1 MARNF
6 NPKNIIVGAA
16 VVYVGKN
23 GAENSRINVSAANL
37 TAQDPGN
44 VVTTAGGEW
53 YHLGFTM
60 EGVTLNIEPTFNDV
74 MVDQLLDTARLFKTQ
89 QRVSIATSLTEASLE
104 NLYVAIGGAGG
115 ATGDFQTASA
125 GASYNAIA
133 SADASASTLGLAG
146 ASAVFASGSAVNQ
159 VQNLL
164 HLNGGALGIA
174 PVERSMCF
182 VGSAPSAVAESGTNT
197 KAERI
202 YMVYRAVSVEAV
214 GVGVRRDDATVFP
227 VNFRVLPSSTAG
239 LSAPDGNAAYGK
251 IVDRIFPISA

>member
-1 MARNF
+1 MARDF
-6 NPKNIIVGAA
+6 NAKNIIVGAA

-23 GAENSRINVSAANL
+23 GEENNKINVTSSTA

-44 VVTTAGGEW
+44 VATVSGGDW
-53 YHLGFTM
+53 YHLGYTM

-89 QRVSIATSLTEASLE
+89 QRVSVATSLTEASLE

-115 ATGDFQTASA
+115 ATGDYQTASA
-125 GASYNAIA
+125 GASYNQIAVADGSA
-133 SADASASTLGLAG
+133 SALGAAG
-146 ASAVFASGSAVNQ
+146 ASAVFASGSAVSQ

-164 HLNGGALGIA
+164 HLNGGSLGIA

-182 VGSAPSAVAESGTNT
+182 VGSSPTSVAESDGAGK

-227 VNFRVLPSSTAG
+227 VNFRVLPSTSNE
-239 LSAPDGNAAYGK
+239 APDGNAAYGK
-251 IVDRIFPISA
+251 IVDRIF

>member
-1 MARNF
+1 MARDF
-6 NPKNIIVGAA
+6 NAKNIIVGAA

-23 GAENSRINVSAANL
+23 GVENNKINVSTATS
-37 TAQDPGN
+37 TAQDPSN
-44 VVTTAGGEW
+44 VTTVTDGDW
-53 YHLGFTM
+53 YHLGYTM

-89 QRVSIATSLTEASLE
+89 QRISVATSLTEATLE

-115 ATGDFQTASA
+115 ATGDYQTASA
-125 GASYNAIA
+125 GASYNQITAADGSA
-133 SADASASTLGLAG
+133 SALGAAG
-146 ASAVFASGSAVNQ
+146 ASAVYASGSAVSQ

-182 VGSAPSAVAESGTNT
+182 VGSAPTSVAESAGAGK

-227 VNFRVLPSSTAG
+227 VNFRVLPSTSNE
-239 LSAPDGNAAYGK
+239 APDGNAAYGK
-251 IVDRIFPISA
+251 IIDRIF

>member
-1 MARNF
+1 MAREF
-6 NPKNIIVGAA
+6 NAKNIIVGAA
-16 VVYVGKN
+16 VVYVGRN
-23 GAENSRINVSAANL
+23 GVENNRINVTSAGA

-44 VVTTAGGEW
+44 VTDASSASW
-53 YHLGFTM
+53 LHLGYTM

-89 QRVSIATSLTEASLE
+89 QRVSVATSLTEASLE

-115 ATGDFQTASA
+115 GSGDYQTASS
-125 GASYNAIA
+125 GASYNQIA
-133 SADASASTLGLAG
+133 VADGSATTLGEAG
-146 ASAVFASGSAVNQ
+146 ASAVYVGGTASAQ
-159 VQNLL
+159 VQNIL

-182 VGSAPSAVAESGTNT
+182 VGSAPTSVAESAGTGK

-202 YMVYRAVSVEAV
+202 YTVYRAVSVEAV

-227 VNFRVLPSSTAG
+227 VNFRVLPSTQPG
-239 LSAPDGNAAYGK
+239 NKAPDGNAAYGK
-251 IVDRIFPISA
+251 IVDRIF

>member
-1 MARNF
+1 MARDF
-6 NPKNIIVGAA
+6 NAKNIIVGAA
-16 VVYVGKN
+16 VVYVGN
-23 GAENSRINVSAANL
+23 NDGVENNKINVSSSTV
-37 TAQDPGN
+37 TAQDPQN
-44 VVTTAGGEW
+44 ISTVTNGEW
-53 YHLGFTM
+53 YHLGYTM

-89 QRVSIATSLTEASLE
+89 QRVSVATSLTEASLE

-115 ATGDFQTASA
+115 ATGDYQTASA
-125 GASYNAIA
+125 GASYNQIAVADGSA
-133 SADASASTLGLAG
+133 SALGAAG

-159 VQNLL
+159 VQNIL
-164 HLNGGALGIA
+164 HLNGGALGVS

-182 VGSAPSAVAESGTNT
+182 VGSAPTSVAESAGSGK

-227 VNFRVLPSSTAG
+227 VNFRVLPSTSNE
-239 LSAPDGNAAYGK
+239 APDGNAAYGK
-251 IVDRIFPISA
+251 IIDRIF

>member
-1 MARNF
+1 MARDF
-6 NPKNIIVGAA
+6 NAKNIIVGAA
-16 VVYVGKN
+16 VVYVGN
-23 GAENSRINVSAANL
+23 NDGVENNKINVSSSTV
-37 TAQDPGN
+37 TAQDPQN
-44 VVTTAGGEW
+44 ISTVTNGDW
-53 YHLGFTM
+53 YHLGYTM

-89 QRVSIATSLTEASLE
+89 QRVSVATSLTEASLE

-115 ATGDFQTASA
+115 ATGDYQTASA
-125 GASYNAIA
+125 GASYNQIAVADGSA
-133 SADASASTLGLAG
+133 SALGAAG

-159 VQNLL
+159 VQNIL
-164 HLNGGALGIA
+164 HLNGGALGVS

-182 VGSAPSAVAESGTNT
+182 VGSAPTSVAESAGSGK

-227 VNFRVLPSSTAG
+227 VNFRVLPSTSNE
-239 LSAPDGNAAYGK
+239 APDGNAAYGK
-251 IVDRIFPISA
+251 VIDRIF

>member
-1 MARNF
+1 MARDF
-6 NPKNIIVGAA
+6 NAKNIITGAA
-16 VVYVGKN
+16 TVYVGKN
-23 GAENSRINVSAANL
+23 GVENRSINVTSSGA

-44 VVTTAGGEW
+44 VATSASADW
-53 YHLGFTM
+53 YHLGYTM

-89 QRVSIATSLTEASLE
+89 QRVTVATSLTEATLE

-125 GASYNAIA
+125 GASYNQIA
-133 SADASASTLGLAG
+133 SADGSTNTLDVQG
-146 ASAVFASGSAVNQ
+146 ASAVLVSGTASAQ
-159 VQNLL
+159 VQNIL
-164 HLNGGALGIA
+164 HLNGGSLGIA

-182 VGSAPSAVAESGTNT
+182 VGSAPTSVAESGGAGR

-227 VNFRVLPSSTAG
+227 VNFRVLPSTTNE
-239 LSAPDGNAAYGK
+239 APDGNAAYGK
-251 IVDRIFPISA
+251 IVDRLF

>member
-1 MARNF
+1 MARDF
-6 NPKNIIVGAA
+6 NAKNIIVGAA

-23 GAENSRINVSAANL
+23 GVENNKINVSSSTA
-37 TAQDPGN
+37 TAQDPAN
-44 VVTTAGGEW
+44 VTTVTDGDW
-53 YHLGFTM
+53 YHLGYTM

-89 QRVSIATSLTEASLE
+89 QRVSVATSLTEASLE

-125 GASYNAIA
+125 GASYNTIAAADGSA
-133 SADASASTLGLAG
+133 SALGAAG
-146 ASAVFASGSAVNQ
+146 ASAVFASGSAVSQ

-164 HLNGGALGIA
+164 HLNGGSLGIA

-182 VGSAPSAVAESGTNT
+182 VGSAPTAVAESGGAGK

-227 VNFRVLPSSTAG
+227 VNFRVLPSTSNE
-239 LSAPDGNAAYGK
+239 APDGNAAYGK
-251 IVDRIFPISA
+251 IIDRIF

>member
-1 MARNF
+1 MARDF
-6 NPKNIIVGAA
+6 NAKNIIVGAA

-23 GAENSRINVSAANL
+23 GVENSKINVTSSTA

-44 VVTTAGGEW
+44 VSNVPDGEW
-53 YHLGFTM
+53 YHLGYTM

-89 QRVSIATSLTEASLE
+89 QRVSVATSLTEASLE

-115 ATGDFQTASA
+115 ATGDYQTASA
-125 GASYNAIA
+125 GASYNQIA
-133 SADASASTLGLAG
+133 VADGSASSLGVAG
-146 ASAVFASGSAVNQ
+146 ASAVFAGASAVPQ

-164 HLNGGALGIA
+164 HLNGGALGIS

-182 VGSAPSAVAESGTNT
+182 VGSAPTSVAESGGTGK

-227 VNFRVLPSSTAG
+227 VNFRVLPSSINE
-239 LSAPDGNAAYGK
+239 APDGNAAYGK
-251 IVDRIFPISA
+251 IIDRIF

>member
-1 MARNF
+1 MARDF
-6 NPKNIIVGAA
+6 NAKNIIVGAA
-16 VVYVGKN
+16 VVYVGN
-23 GAENSRINVSAANL
+23 NDGVENNKINVSSSTV
-37 TAQDPGN
+37 TAQDPQN
-44 VVTTAGGEW
+44 ISTVTNGDW
-53 YHLGFTM
+53 YHLGYTM

-89 QRVSIATSLTEASLE
+89 QRVSVATSLTEASLE

-115 ATGDFQTASA
+115 ATGDYQTASA
-125 GASYNAIA
+125 GASYNQIAVADGSA
-133 SADASASTLGLAG
+133 SALGAAG

-159 VQNLL
+159 VQNIL
-164 HLNGGALGIA
+164 HLNGGALGVA

-182 VGSAPSAVAESGTNT
+182 VGSAPTSVAESAGSGK

-227 VNFRVLPSSTAG
+227 VNFRVLPSTSNE
-239 LSAPDGNAAYGK
+239 APDGNAAYGK
-251 IVDRIFPISA
+251 VIDRIF